1 MSDNDALERLSK
13 KLDSGTADG
22 HVRRSR
28 LFSRGN
34 HAPAAWQVAEAQAPR
49 KPLFKMKTLELF
61 FLGSLAFFV
70 IAVGIAGLIIFSG
83 SNTVS
88 TKNVD
93 INVTGP
99 TEIGAGSTL
108 SLQIVITNRNAV
120 PMQLTD
126 LIVEFPQG
134 TRSDVDVSR
143 DLPRIRESIGTI
155 QPGASVNRTIRATV
169 FGTAGNDLSVKASAE
184 YRVPSSNAVFVAET
198 TYIAKI
204 NQAPAAITV
213 DALKEA
219 VSGQMAT
226 LSITLTSNA
235 PQILSDVLLIAEYPP
250 GFAFDS
256 STPAPVSR
264 SSVWSLGDVE
274 PGGKRTITIKG
285 VFTGEDGDSRVL
297 HLTAGTKKANT
308 DDAIVAPLATSELA
322 LTVTKPFISVALT
335 MGGDVNET
343 HTIQRGKEV
352 TGSVTWVNNLPVRV
366 QNVQITL
373 SLDGAILDRASVKAQ
388 DGFYSSNNTSV
399 LWSKST
405 DPRLADVAPGDSETL
420 PFSFMT
426 LPLSSGTFRN
436 PQIKLSVNVE
446 GLRQSE
452 TNVPVT
458 VRSSASTDLFVA
470 SDLALISSLSHAGGT
485 GPIPPKSDTE
495 TTYTVSWT
503 VSNSVNALANVS
515 ASAVLPSYVRFIN
528 SSASSGVSYNASS
541 RVVTWTVG
549 DVAAAQA
556 KTASFQIGFTP
567 SLSQVGNLPVLVSD
581 QRVYGYDRFVRGGVE
596 GTSPQLTSG
605 AAYPQPQNG
614 IVVP

>member
-13 KLDSGTADG
+13 KLDSGTSDG

-34 HAPAAWQVAEAQAPR
+34 HAPAAWQAGDARPPR
-49 KPLFKMKTLELF
+49 KPLFEMKTLELF
-61 FLGSLAFFV
+61 FAGSLAFFV

-108 SLQIVITNRNAV
+108 SLQVVITNRNAV

-134 TRSDVDVSR
+134 TRSDIDVSR

-169 FGTAGNDLSVKASAE
+169 FGTAGNDLTVRASAE
-184 YRVPSSNAVFVAET
+184 YRVPSSNAIFVAET
-198 TYIAKI
+198 KYIAKI

-226 LSITLTSNA
+226 FSITLTSNA

-250 GFAFDS
+250 GFSFDS
-256 STPAPVSR
+256 SSPNPASR

-308 DDAIVAPLATSELA
+308 DDTIVAPLATSELA
-322 LTVTKPFISVALT
+322 LTVTKPFISVALNLA
-335 MGGDVNET
+335 GDVDDT

-352 TGSVTWVNNLPVRV
+352 TGTVTWVNNLPVRV

-373 SLDGAILDRASVKAQ
+373 SFDGAILDRASVKAQ
-388 DGFYSSNNTSV
+388 DGFYSSNNTSI

-458 VRSSASTDLFVA
+458 VRSSAATDLFVA
-470 SDLALISSLSHAGGT
+470 SDLALTSSLSHAGGT
-485 GPIPPKSDTE
+485 GPIPPKADTE

-503 VSNSVNALANVS
+503 ASNSVNALANVS

-528 SSASSGVSYNASS
+528 SPASGVSYNASS
-541 RVVTWTVG
+541 RVVTWNVG

-567 SLSQVGNLPVLVSD
+567 SLSQVGSLPVLISD

-596 GTSPQLTSG
+596 GTALQLTSG